1 MESQITLLG
10 LSTNY
15 TLAKSVAEE
24 LNIPLTPVDI
34 QRFADGEIY
43 ERVQE
48 SIRGDD
54 VYVIAPIAEEVNDAF
69 MEIMIVVDALRRSS
83 AGQIT
88 VVMPYMGY
96 ARQDR
101 KAKSREPI
109 TAKMVA
115 SLIEMNGVD
124 RVVSIDL
131 HAQQLQG
138 FFDIPVDHLKAAPL
152 LTDYFYSRN
161 MTDNLVIVSPDHTGA
176 GRARKFAD
184 ILKAPWGVVND
195 NIAMTN
201 PESTDAIVGDV
212 SGRRAVIVDD
222 IVDTGYRVQMTARA
236 LLANGA
242 TEVYV
247 AATHPVLSGDAADK
261 LATDDNI
268 ERYIFTDTIQIPE
281 EKLNP
286 KFTVLSIAP
295 LLAEA
300 IQRIHD
306 NDRIDVLLRSSN
318 NPDVNIY

>member
-1 MESQITLLG
+1 
-10 LSTNY
+10 
-15 TLAKSVAEE
+15 
-24 LNIPLTPVDI
+24 
-34 QRFADGEIY
+34 
-43 ERVQE
+43 
-48 SIRGDD
+48 
-54 VYVIAPIAEEVNDAF
+54 
-69 MEIMIVVDALRRSS
+69 
-83 AGQIT
+83 
-88 VVMPYMGY
+88 
-96 ARQDR
+96 
-101 KAKSREPI
+101 
-109 TAKMVA
+109 
-115 SLIEMNGVD
+115 
-124 RVVSIDL
+124 
-131 HAQQLQG
+131 
-138 FFDIPVDHLKAAPL
+138 
-152 LTDYFYSRN
+152 

-201 PESTDAIVGDV
+201 PESPDAIVGDV
-212 SGRRAVIVDD
+212 NGRRAVIVDD